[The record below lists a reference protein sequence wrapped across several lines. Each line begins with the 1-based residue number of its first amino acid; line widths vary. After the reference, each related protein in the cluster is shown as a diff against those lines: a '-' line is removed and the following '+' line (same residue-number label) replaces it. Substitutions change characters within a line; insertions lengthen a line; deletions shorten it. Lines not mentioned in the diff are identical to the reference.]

1 MNAAN
6 DSNNAI
12 TSACVM
18 RAASGA
24 NQPISA
30 SQKLSAYNVPPRSS
44 RIDRSERRA
53 VEPNRSLARPH
64 HGLATKN
71 TMDDAA
77 MMAPTWIS
85 CSRSTGRNSRRSQAD
100 RNVDCR

>member
-30 SQKLSAYNVPPRSS
+30 SQKLSAYNVPP
-44 RIDRSERRA
+44 
-53 VEPNRSLARPH
+53 
-64 HGLATKN
+64 T
-71 TMDDAA
+71 
-77 MMAPTWIS
+77 
-85 CSRSTGRNSRRSQAD
+85 Q
-100 RNVDCR
+100 